1 LIGQLAD
8 KSLIL
13 AASDPGGEMR
23 YRMLETVRQYAH
35 ARLVEA
41 GEAKE
46 LRNRHLAYYLKLAE
60 KLEPKFRSREQIQ
73 TLDTCE
79 GELDN
84 LRLALEWALQMDVE
98 AELRLAAA
106 LQWFWHIR
114 FHWSE
119 GIAWLEQGLEAEER
133 ARGNAP
139 PAGPHAVVRAKA
151 LTALGFHIPLRGDLP
166 TDKAMDYLSEA
177 IALYREL
184 GQEHRKGLAALVWSS
199 GWMPEMSI
207 SIEASPG
214 RGSIRPVSRSGDAHG
229 MAESLQNLN
238 L

>member
-1 LIGQLAD
+1 
-8 KSLIL
+8 
-13 AASDPGGEMR
+13 
-23 YRMLETVRQYAH
+23 MLETVRQYAH
-35 ARLVEA
+35 ARLVET
-41 GEAKE
+41 GEAME
-46 LRNRHLAYYLKLAE
+46 VRGRHLAYYLKLAE
-60 KLEPKFRSREQIQ
+60 RLEPKFRSREQIQ

-84 LRLALEWALQMDVE
+84 LRLALEWALQTDVE

-133 ARGNAP
+133 ARGGEP
-139 PAGPHAVVRAKA
+139 PAGSHAVVRAKA

-184 GQEHRKGLAALVWSS
+184 GQEHRKGLAWALVWSS
-199 GWMPEMSI
+199 GWMHRNVDLDR
-207 SIEASPG
+207 ARSPG
-214 RGSIRPVSRSGDAHG
+214 RGSIRLVSRNRGCARHG
-229 MAESLQNLN
+229 RKPAEPWNL
-238 L
+238 